1 MKKKRFGKLK
11 LIVAILPRG
20 KMKAI
25 MPVLKNAGIF
35 GATMLSGKG
44 LCTKEGKSKIGLQI
58 GSSREVLIL
67 LTLDINR
74 EKLVKI
80 LEKHANLKQPGQGIL
95 FLMDVSQ
102 VIG

>member
-1 MKKKRFGKLK
+1 MERKRFGMFK
-11 LIVAILPRG
+11 LIVAILPKG
-20 KMKAI
+20 KIKAI

-35 GATMLSGKG
+35 GATVLSGKG
-44 LCTKEGKSKIGLQI
+44 LCTEEGRSKIGLQI

-80 LEKHANLKQPGQGIL
+80 LEKQGNLKEPGQGIL
-95 FLMDVSQ
+95 FVMDVSR

>member
-1 MKKKRFGKLK
+1 MLK
-11 LIVAILPRG
+11 LIVAILPKG

-35 GATMLSGKG
+35 GAIVLSGKG
-44 LCTKEGKSKIGLQI
+44 LCTEEGRSKIGLQI

-67 LTLDINR
+67 LTLDVNR

-80 LEKHANLKQPGQGIL
+80 LEKHANLKEPGQGIL
-95 FLMDVSQ
+95 FVMNVNR
-102 VIG
+102 VVG

>member
-1 MKKKRFGKLK
+1 MKSKSFEILK
-11 LIVAILPRG
+11 LIVAILPKG
-20 KMKAI
+20 KIKAI

-35 GATMLSGKG
+35 GATVLSGKG
-44 LCTKEGKSKIGLQI
+44 LCTEEGRGKIGLQI

-80 LEKHANLKQPGQGIL
+80 LEKQGNLKEPGQGIL
-95 FLMDVSQ
+95 FVMDVSR

>member
-1 MKKKRFGKLK
+1 MLK
-11 LIVAILPRG
+11 LIVAILPKE

-35 GATMLSGKG
+35 GATVLSGKG
-44 LCTKEGKSKIGLQI
+44 LCTEEGRSKIGLQI

-67 LTLDINR
+67 LTLDVNR

-80 LEKHANLKQPGQGIL
+80 LEKHANLKEPGQGIL
-95 FLMDVSQ
+95 FVMNVNR
-102 VIG
+102 VVG

>member
-1 MKKKRFGKLK
+1 MLK
-11 LIVAILPRG
+11 LIVAILPKG

-35 GATMLSGKG
+35 GATVLSGKG
-44 LCTKEGKSKIGLQI
+44 LCTEEGRSKIGLQI

-67 LTLDINR
+67 LTLDVNR

-80 LEKHANLKQPGQGIL
+80 LEKHANLKEPGQGIL
-95 FLMDVSQ
+95 FVMNVNR
-102 VIG
+102 VVG